1 MADPFNLSRFLAAQ
15 DPVLPQVRIEL
26 QSGRKR
32 THWMW
37 YIFPQ
42 LEGLGRSA
50 MSQRFAVRSLEE
62 ARSYR
67 AHPILGPRLIECTG
81 LVNAVESRS
90 ANQIFGD
97 PDDLKFHASMTLFA
111 MAQPEERA
119 FSEALRKYFR
129 GASHRP
135 TIEKLASA

>member
-1 MADPFNLSRFLAAQ
+1 MADPFNLNRFVSAQ

-32 THWMW
+32 SHWMW
-37 YIFPQ
+37 YVFPQ

-50 MSQRFAVRSLEE
+50 MSQRFAIRSLEE
-62 ARSYR
+62 AQSYL
-67 AHPILGPRLIECTG
+67 AHPILGPRLIELTG
-81 LVNAVESRS
+81 LVNAAQSRS
-90 ANQIFGD
+90 AHEIFGD

-111 MAQPEERA
+111 TARPEEPA

-135 TIEKLASA
+135 TVERLASP